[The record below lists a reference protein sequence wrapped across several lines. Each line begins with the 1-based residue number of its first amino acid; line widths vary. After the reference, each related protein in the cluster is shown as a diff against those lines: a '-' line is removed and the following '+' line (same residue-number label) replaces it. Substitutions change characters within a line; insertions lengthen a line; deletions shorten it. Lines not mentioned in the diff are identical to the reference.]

1 MQLGET
7 GFPPLMRRSWQL
19 NFGRSVKTRLR
30 CATSDLRIDSGRRDG
45 ISDRDDRI
53 CECCHLQRVEDEHH
67 FVFDCPLN
75 AAARLEFTDA
85 VDEITRQSDPF
96 GWRSRSWSARLK
108 FLLNDGPGDVSPEA
122 LRVWTRIQLHFY
134 WYLAVAYKARTAH
147 LRT

>member
-1 MQLGET
+1 MQSEPGA
-7 GFPPLMRRSWQL
+7 FAFSRAR
-19 NFGRSVKTRLR
+19 GR
-30 CATSDLRIDSGRRDG
+30 ASDIDIDSGRRDG

-96 GWRSRSWSARLK
+96 GWRSRSWSATRSM
-108 FLLNDGPGDVSPEA
+108 GVS
-122 LRVWTRIQLHFY
+122 
-134 WYLAVAYKARTAH
+134 AYFWQAYQRA
-147 LRT
+147 

>member
-1 MQLGET
+1 MNEL
-7 GFPPLMRRSWQL
+7 FS
-19 NFGRSVKTRLR
+19 
-30 CATSDLRIDSGRRDG
+30 TSDL
-45 ISDRDDRI
+45 ISKIRQFQEKNTI
-53 CECCHLQRVEDEHH
+53 LKKKSHH